1 MEMNMATINAKE
13 LLSILTLQAV
23 AGDDEFRQSLSMI
36 HVKDYDGRTM
46 AIATNGHAMIA
57 IPVNFPLTE
66 LGIEQ
71 LQIATPIDTVVINK
85 LKRLAKNHAAF
96 VEVSIDDAYFRVKQE
111 DFVYHLKMSG
121 KEFPR
126 IMPFLDGM
134 KKEKPHK
141 VSFNVGFFNDCI
153 KSMGNP
159 EKVTF
164 EFIDS
169 LVPIHLKAT
178 TDTETKCLLM
188 PVRV

>member
-1 MEMNMATINAKE
+1 MNMAQINARE
-13 LLSILTLQAV
+13 LLNILMLQAV
-23 AGDDEFRQSLSMI
+23 ASDDVFRQSLSMI
-36 HVKDYDGRTM
+36 HVKDCDGRVM
-46 AIATNGHAMIA
+46 AVATNGHAMTA

-96 VEVSIDDAYFRVKQE
+96 VEVSIDDAYFRIKQE
-111 DFVYHLKMSG
+111 DFVYHLKMSD

-126 IMPFLDGM
+126 ITPFLDGM

-141 VSFNVGFFNDCI
+141 ISFNVGFFNDCI
-153 KSMGNP
+153 KSIGNP

-169 LVPIHLKAT
+169 LAPIHLKAT

-188 PVRV
+188 PLKV